1 MSDRA
6 RSKPRQCKLRSAE
19 HLNPPGFKRPCT
31 GSLPPIWTPTNLQ
44 PAADILLEGKCY
56 HDILLLK
63 LGSSVSLTGSSPN
76 FLIWHTKPFMF
87 LFNPVQ

>member
-6 RSKPRQCKLRSAE
+6 RSKPRQCELRSAE
-19 HLNPPGFKRPCT
+19 HLALQDLRGPVQSPPA
-31 GSLPPIWTPTNLQ
+31 PIWTPTNLQ

-63 LGSSVSLTGSSPN
+63 LGNSVSLTGSSPN
-76 FLIWHTKPFMF
+76 FLIWHTKPFTF
-87 LFNPVQ
+87 LFNSVQ